1 MEAIEFRSVPSAPE
15 VMEFES
21 TMEEEKYSEKKYLF
35 LQKKYLFSKWKKYF
49 SSKKVSALK
58 N

>member
-21 TMEEEKYSEKKYLF
+21 TMEEEKYSEKKYF
-35 LQKKYLFSKWKKYF
+35 FSE
-49 SSKKVSALK
+49 
-58 N
+58 